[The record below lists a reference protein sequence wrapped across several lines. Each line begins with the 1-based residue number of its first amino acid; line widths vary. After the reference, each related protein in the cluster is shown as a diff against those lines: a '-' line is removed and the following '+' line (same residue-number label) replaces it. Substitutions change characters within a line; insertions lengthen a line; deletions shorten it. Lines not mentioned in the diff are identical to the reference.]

1 MFMLDLQAVYLNI
14 SGYRFIQVDDV
25 SATLD
30 HIESF
35 CAELDLKGSIF
46 IAKEGIN
53 ISLAGNV
60 LAIQTFISKLNE
72 DAHFSKIRFHQTYS
86 KNVPFNK
93 LIFKIK
99 NELVPLGKNL
109 FNSKTYAHQYLPA
122 KKLQQWLDEGKDI
135 TLLDMRNEFEF
146 ELGTL
151 QGAQHLHLNGFRQL
165 PTKHDAINH
174 IPKDKPVVTFC
185 TGGIR
190 CEKAGPFIESLG
202 FNEVYQLDGGVIE
215 YLRQTKGKHWQGKC
229 FVFDDR
235 ISLDKHLRSEHC
247 DLCLVCQ
254 KMLIE
259 SEHQVCSKCID
270 AGRVPNASV

>member
-14 SGYRFIQVDDV
+14 SGYRFTQVENV

-30 HIESF
+30 CIEDF
-35 CAELDLKGSIF
+35 CSELDVKGSIF
-46 IAKEGIN
+46 VAMEGIN
-53 ISLAGNV
+53 ISLAGNI

-72 DAHFSKIRFHQTYS
+72 DTRFANIRFHQTYS
-86 KNVPFNK
+86 KNIPFNK

-99 NELVPLGKNL
+99 NELVPLGKSP
-109 FNSKTYAHQYLPA
+109 FNSESFTHQYLPA

-146 ELGTL
+146 ELGTFE
-151 QGAQHLHLNGFRQL
+151 GAQHLHLNGFRQL
-165 PTKHDAINH
+165 PSKHEAINC

-190 CEKAGPFIESLG
+190 CEKAGPYMENLG
-202 FNEVYQLDGGVIE
+202 FNEVYQLDGGIIE
-215 YLRQTKGKHWQGKC
+215 YLRQTKGRHWQGNC

-235 ISLDKHLRSEHC
+235 ISLDKNLKSEHC
-247 DLCLVCQ
+247 NLCLVCQ
-254 KMLIE
+254 KMLSE
-259 SEHQVCSKCID
+259 SEHQVCSKCMD
-270 AGRVPNASV
+270 AGVLPNATV